1 MATEFK
7 LDPAQIAQWSQPLL
21 LDEARLPDQIWQ
33 RLADYVE
40 LLGRWNQRMNLT
52 AVRQPRELVERH
64 IAECLRCAQL
74 IPAGAK
80 TLLDFGSGAGLPGIP
95 ILLARPDISVTL
107 AESQAKKANFLREAL
122 RVLQCSNGEV
132 YGGRVED
139 MPRERSFD
147 VVVLRAVD
155 NMQEAMPASLKR
167 VRPGGTCALLT
178 TEGQMD
184 SLSTQPNVDWQK
196 PDHVPGSQQRVI
208 ALGKV
213 NV

>member
-21 LDEARLPDQIWQ
+21 LEEARLPDQIWQ

-64 IAECLRCAQL
+64 VAECLRCAQL
-74 IPAGAK
+74 IPAGVK

-95 ILLARPDISVTL
+95 ILLARTEISVTL
-107 AESQAKKANFLREAL
+107 AESQTKKANFLREAL
-122 RVLQCSNGEV
+122 RVLQCANGEV

-139 MPRERSFD
+139 MPRDRMFD
-147 VVVLRAVD
+147 AVVLRAVD
-155 NMQEAMPASLKR
+155 NMKEAIPASLAR
-167 VRPGGTCALLT
+167 ISPQGTYALLT
-178 TEGQMD
+178 TEVQID
-184 SLSTQPNVDWQK
+184 ALSAQPNIDWRT
-196 PDHVPGSQQRVI
+196 PDRVPGSQQRVI
-208 ALGKV
+208 AVGTFKG
-213 NV
+213 